1 MRFDAVGLVAP
12 PGNTVRNPLDPGPT
26 IVTFITTPDV
36 PEGMVQLPFVPV
48 TWIEY
53 VSPPLRG
60 VLRGPTFGV
69 PERVSMIRHGVIRVC
84 DGVICAFVAPEN
96 ATPPVPATTAIAAP
110 IAAHR
115 ARHPNDRVRTPGGFA
130 PANEQ
135 PSGSGRC
142 RVVLILMSTVPS
154 IADTIPAACTQ

>member
-1 MRFDAVGLVAP
+1 
-12 PGNTVRNPLDPGPT
+12 
-26 IVTFITTPDV
+26 
-36 PEGMVQLPFVPV
+36 MVQLPFVPV

-53 VSPPLRG
+53 VSPPLSG

-69 PERVSMIRHGVIRVC
+69 PERVSMIRHGVMSVC

-115 ARHPNDRVRTPGGFA
+115 ARQPNDRVRTPGGFA

-135 PSGSGRC
+135 PAGRT
-142 RVVLILMSTVPS
+142 RDGTGLVVTVMAPP
-154 IADTIPAACTQ
+154 DTT